1 MQFLSFPMLWGL
13 AALAAPLAIHLW
25 QRRRVVQLPFS
36 TLKYLRIVAART
48 SRRAKL
54 ENLWL
59 LLLRCLLFALL
70 ALAASRPVIN
80 KTAFHSLGG
89 KVQRT
94 VVFVID
100 HSMSMGYKTGG
111 QTRLETARA
120 QAVTV
125 LESLQAGDEAAV
137 FAADDRVEPLVA
149 QPAQDRGVLR
159 RAIDG
164 LTPGEG
170 STNFAAALIAGRR
183 VLAASSKPVRELYL
197 FTDNQA
203 SGWEFDP
210 KAVFNDAWKK
220 AAASLIVIRPDDAP
234 APNAALARAEITTP
248 LVTAGE
254 RVAGVAR
261 VANYSAAA
269 LSDVVTVHILGS
281 EVVNAAV
288 EVPANGSQDVKFD
301 FQLPAAATGKTVR
314 GTASLQGDNLPGD
327 DRFFFIVPI
336 HQTPHAVI
344 FEGASVGPARVHSGF
359 FLRRALASGGI
370 GGEEPPALPAAALAE
385 TDLNAY
391 SAVFLADVPR
401 LNDRAVIQLD
411 NFAKAGGT
419 IVYFPGDSTE
429 LPALA
434 RLDFLP
440 AVAQRMRELPIGR
453 LSSQI
458 TDPGDPLFANTWGAG
473 TPFPPLPQHRLI
485 EWNLKNGARAL
496 VLAGGSEAFVIA
508 GELGDGK
515 VYIVNASPDRAWGDF
530 PLSPAFLPLVQQI
543 ALQSTGH
550 GRTPPGYMV
559 GQPIPAGTT
568 LPRDRPLGVEFPD
581 GTRQPL
587 LLGDRA
593 NVLDR
598 APQVGFYQVGPPED
612 PGLFSFAVNAPVRES
627 DLTPITEDA
636 LDRIVPHESVVGV
649 AGLRLWLAQS
659 RGLVPLWPGILLLA
673 LLVFATESVW
683 SNLAARSRFQGGE
696 SQIKTGRLNKRRVG
710 SPFRGAA
717 EERGGG

>member
-1 MQFLSFPMLWGL
+1 MLWGL
-13 AALAAPLAIHLW
+13 AALSAPIAIHLW

-48 SRRAKL
+48 SRSAKL

-70 ALAASRPVIN
+70 VFAASRPVIN
-80 KTAFHSLGG
+80 KKAFRSLGG
-89 KVQRT
+89 NVQRT

-100 HSMSMGYKTGG
+100 HSMSMGYKMNG

-120 QAVTV
+120 QALTV
-125 LESLQAGDEAAV
+125 LDSLKDGDEAAV
-137 FAADDRVEPLVA
+137 FASDDRAEPLVA
-149 QPAQDRGVLR
+149 QPTQDRGVLR
-159 RAIDG
+159 RAFDS
-164 LTPGEG
+164 LRPGEG
-170 STNFAAALIAGRR
+170 STDFATALIAARK
-183 VLAASSKPVRELYL
+183 VLAASHKPVRELYL

-203 SGWEFDP
+203 AGWEFDP

-220 AAASLIVIRPDDAP
+220 ADASLIVIRSDDAP
-234 APNAALARAEITTP
+234 APNAALAKIEISTP
-248 LVTAGE
+248 LVTVGE
-254 RVAGVAR
+254 RVAGVAT

-269 LSDVVTVHILGS
+269 LSDVVTVHVLGE
-281 EVVNAAV
+281 EVAAAAV
-288 EVPANGSQDVKFD
+288 EAPANGSQDVRFD
-301 FQLPAAATGKTVR
+301 FQLPATVTGKAVQ
-314 GTASLQGDNLPGD
+314 GTASLQGDNLSAD

-336 HQTPHAVI
+336 HQTPRIVI

-359 FLRRALASGGI
+359 YLRRALASGAN
-370 GGEEPPALPAAALAE
+370 GGEEPLALPATALAD

-401 LNDRAVIQLD
+401 LSDRAVIQLD

-419 IVYFPGDSTE
+419 IVYFPGDATE

-440 AVAQRMRELPIGR
+440 AEAQRVRELPIGR

-458 TDPGDPLFANTWGAG
+458 TDPGNPLFANTWVSG

-485 EWNLKNGARAL
+485 EWKLKTGAQAL

-508 GELGDGK
+508 GELGEGK

-543 ALQSTGH
+543 ALQSTEH
-550 GRTPPGYMV
+550 GRAPQAYTV
-559 GQPIPAGTT
+559 GQPIPAGPM
-568 LPRDRPLGVEFPD
+568 LPRDRPLSVEFPD
-581 GTRQPL
+581 GTRQSV

-593 NVLDR
+593 NILER
-598 APQVGFYQVGPPED
+598 ALQAGFYQVGPPED
-612 PGLFSFAVNAPVRES
+612 PGLFSFAVNAPGRES

-636 LDRIVPHESVVGV
+636 LDKMVPHESVVGV
-649 AGLRLWLAQS
+649 EGLRLWLAQS
-659 RGLVPLWPGILLLA
+659 RGLVPLWPGVLVVA

-683 SNLAARSRFQGGE
+683 SNLAARRRSQGEE
-696 SQIKTGRLNKRRVG
+696 SHIKTGRLNKRRVG
-710 SPFRGAA
+710 SPFRAAA
-717 EERGGG
+717 EGVDS